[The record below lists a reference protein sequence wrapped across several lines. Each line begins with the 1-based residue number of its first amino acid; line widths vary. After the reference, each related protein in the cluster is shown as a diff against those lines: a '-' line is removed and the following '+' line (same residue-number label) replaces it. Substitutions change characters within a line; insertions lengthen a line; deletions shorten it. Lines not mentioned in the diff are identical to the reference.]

1 MPLIGLVHGP
11 INEGVSS
18 PPNGIVVDEGQV
30 DHIQLVPKMV
40 KGAATIDGCAAEF
53 RGTIAINH
61 EADCTE
67 MTVTLP
73 LIASIA

>member
-1 MPLIGLVHGP
+1 MRVRNDHGYGEALP
-11 INEGVSS
+11 KTF
-18 PPNGIVVDEGQV
+18 
-30 DHIQLVPKMV
+30 VPRSL
-40 KGAATIDGCAAEF
+40 TERAAEF
-53 RGTIAINH
+53 RGNIAINH